1 MNFWRSALLLPVLFP
16 VLWPLLSFSQEED
29 IFSRFKTGTENSGS
43 SFELAPSVANPRAIP
58 SSGATEVPQNPSA
71 PTADETEVIYFGG
84 YGATQAQ
91 MDCWAGGAKSLNYNI
106 TALPYP
112 SGAPAGYN
120 RAIERTSKYQRLLQ
134 QIKAH
139 PNKKYKVGGHSSG
152 SQYANNLVQWML
164 NNGVPAANIELSNLD
179 GFKAPSNLRSKVK
192 WQCWS
197 ATNGR
202 INSNNYSSECKILKT
217 TRCQTK
223 WCLHFMLVN
232 SEAPNNLSGGGDFI
246 RRGYAKNNCQSP
258 TDWIDSTPDGRRV
271 TPPAAPAR
279 R

>member
-1 MNFWRSALLLPVLFP
+1 MRSFLILAGFVVASICALA
-16 VLWPLLSFSQEED
+16 QEDD
-29 IFSRFKTGTENSGS
+29 IFSRFRTGTEGTTSEIQTPAIVQPKSG
-43 SFELAPSVANPRAIP
+43 ETVVEKTPDAETV
-58 SSGATEVPQNPSA
+58 
-71 PTADETEVIYFGG
+71 DTEVIYFGG

-91 MDCWAGGAKSLNYNI
+91 MDCWAGGAKSSSYNV

-112 SGAPAGYN
+112 AGAPSGTN
-120 RAIERTSKYQRLLQ
+120 RAIEKTSKYQRLLQ
-134 QIKAH
+134 QIRAN

-164 NNGVPAANIELSNLD
+164 SNGVPAENIELSNLD
-179 GFKAPSNLRSKVK
+179 GFKASPNLRSKVK

-202 INSNNYSSECKILKT
+202 IRSNNYSSECKILQT

-232 SEAPNNLSGGGDFI
+232 SETPNNLSGGGDFI
-246 RRGYAKNNCQSP
+246 RRGYAKSNCQSP
-258 TDWIDSTPDGRRV
+258 TDWIDSTPTGRRV
-271 TPPAAPAR
+271 NPVGQPAR